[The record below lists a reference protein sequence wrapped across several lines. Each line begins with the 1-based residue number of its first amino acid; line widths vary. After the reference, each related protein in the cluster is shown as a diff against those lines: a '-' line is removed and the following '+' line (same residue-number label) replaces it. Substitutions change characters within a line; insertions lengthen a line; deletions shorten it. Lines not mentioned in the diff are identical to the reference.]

1 LDGII
6 VISRNTK
13 ISRAEKRGTSY
24 NVPVKRENERILS
37 FIKTVS

>member
-1 LDGII
+1 VG
-6 VISRNTK
+6 R
-13 ISRAEKRGTSY
+13 EKKRRGTSY